1 MVLYRKIFIYFGVL
15 HMDTKQI
22 KSLMNDFDESGLSR
36 VQITTNDG
44 FSIELEKNTA
54 TAVAAPAAAPIAP
67 VSVQAVAPLAAVAPS
82 AALSGDTILSPMV
95 GTYYSS
101 PSPDSPEF
109 AKQGDIV
116 KKGQV
121 VAILEAMKIMNEL
134 EADFDCKI
142 LEVLATNG
150 QAVEYDMPLFVV
162 EKI

>member
-1 MVLYRKIFIYFGVL
+1 MR
-15 HMDTKQI
+15 
-22 KSLMNDFDESGLSR
+22 DFDDSGLSK
-36 VQITTNDG
+36 VKITKEG
-44 FSIELEKNTA
+44 FSIELEKA
-54 TAVAAPAAAPIAP
+54 TGLVAAPVAAMAAPVAQAAAPVA
-67 VSVQAVAPLAAVAPS
+67 VSAAASTAPS
-82 AALSGDTILSPMV
+82 APAEFTGDAIFSPMV
-95 GTYYSS
+95 GTFYPS
-101 PSPDSPEF
+101 PSPDSPSF
-109 AKQGDIV
+109 AKVGDIV